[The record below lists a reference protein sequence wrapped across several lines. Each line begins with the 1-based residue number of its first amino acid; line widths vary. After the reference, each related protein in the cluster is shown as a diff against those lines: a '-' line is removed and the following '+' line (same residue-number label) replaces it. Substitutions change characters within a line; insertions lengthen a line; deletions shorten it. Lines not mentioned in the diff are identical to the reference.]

1 MACGDWCADNLFTY
15 RFILLFIFFFF
26 VFSAGKSRP
35 IDNDNSLVKVAL
47 SMAKIIVSSSG
58 QRFSERSL
66 SHPEDFLGKVN

>member
-1 MACGDWCADNLFTY
+1 MQTIYSLTDLFSCS
-15 RFILLFIFFFF
+15 FFFF